1 MVNKMIN
8 PRLKFDIFMVDRCCW
23 TCICLLGL
31 VCCEPL
37 NLPGVSFLTCCR
49 VLKLLN
55 LGLLGVSFL
64 TCYRVFKLLSLETAE
79 LEPAWS
85 ILPYY

>member
-1 MVNKMIN
+1 
-8 PRLKFDIFMVDRCCW
+8 MVDRYCL
-23 TCICLLGL
+23 TCICCLEQ

-37 NLPGVSFLTCCR
+37 NLLGVSFLTCYG

-64 TCYRVFKLLSLETAE
+64 TCYRVLKLLSLETAE
-79 LEPAWS
+79 LESAWS